1 MSDHTP
7 SLHDDVAYLRDL
19 AHQGANA
26 PMVGGSMLV
35 WAGLVFSAA
44 STVSW
49 AIVRQFI
56 AAPAMWANYVWLLAV
71 GLFFVG
77 IFVLKSR
84 MTAQAGALATNNRAV
99 GAVWAGVGWS
109 IMAFLFAV
117 MAACWRLHMAAPSAM
132 ITPFILTVYG
142 IGWMVS
148 AIMSPAKWIYIVAW
162 ASFAAAILMGFM
174 ADSPDLL
181 LAYAAALLLLAALP
195 GFILMRQAS
204 RA

>member
-7 SLHDDVAYLRDL
+7 TLHDDVAYLRDL

-26 PMVGGSMLV
+26 PLAGGSMLML
-35 WAGLVFSAA
+35 AGLIFGGA
-44 STVSW
+44 SLISW
-49 AIVRQFI
+49 AMARQFL
-56 AAPAMWANYVWLLAV
+56 PVPTVWGNYVWIPALLV
-71 GLFFVG
+71 FFIAFSLV
-77 IFVLKSR
+77 KAR
-84 MTAQAGALATNNRAV
+84 MIASAGVFTTNNRAV

-132 ITPFILTVYG
+132 ITPFILAVYG
-142 IGWMVS
+142 IGWLVS
-148 AIMSPAKWIYIVAW
+148 AAMSPAKWVYAMAW
-162 ASFAAAILMGFM
+162 GSFIAAIIMGFL

-181 LAYAAALLLLAALP
+181 LAYTVALVLLAALP

-204 RA
+204 RV